1 MEEKVT
7 EFNITVPWLERKIVK
22 INKEGKTDLVLK
34 NVKDENHLNIDN
46 YNYPW
51 HLLTEE
57 DQETKRYVCGKF
69 TKVCD
74 RLEMNVTPGLE
85 YIADDN
91 SDKVLHLEVIGVKI
105 TPDNAK
111 EIREKYSE
119 RNGYER
125 FNISSITERHPDGH
139 GDWEYTDHIYDENG
153 YYPVDENGNPIIK
166 KWSYKY
172 DRYVY
177 FYKVIN

>member
-7 EFNITVPWLERKIVK
+7 EFNIKVPWLTRRIVK

-34 NVKDENHLNIDN
+34 NVKDENYLSIDN
-46 YNYPW
+46 YNCPW
-51 HLLTEE
+51 HLLTKE
-57 DQETKRYVCGKF
+57 DQEIKRYVCGKF
-69 TKVCD
+69 TEVCD
-74 RLEMNVTPGLE
+74 RLEMNVAPGLE

-91 SDKVLHLEVIGVKI
+91 SNKVLHLEVIGVKI
-105 TPDNAK
+105 TPDNDK

-119 RNGYER
+119 RNGYKR

-139 GDWEYTDHIYDENG
+139 GDWEDTERIYDENG
-153 YYPVDENGNPIIK
+153 NYPVDENGNSIIK

-172 DRYVY
+172 DKYVY